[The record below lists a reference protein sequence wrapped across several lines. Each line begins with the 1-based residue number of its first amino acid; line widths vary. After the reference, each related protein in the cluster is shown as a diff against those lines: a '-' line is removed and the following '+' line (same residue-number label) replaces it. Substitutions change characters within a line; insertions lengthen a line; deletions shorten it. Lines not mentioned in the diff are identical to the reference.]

1 MLATS
6 SLLHSSNQFSLES
19 MTASLVR
26 SPNSMME
33 IADVTADS
41 LLTKRGRIV
50 TLVRKVRQVNVVV
63 IQTSEIRSLD
73 A

>member
-50 TLVRKVRQVNVVV
+50 GEESKAGECCGNTNQ
-63 IQTSEIRSLD
+63 
-73 A
+73 